1 MASAGEDVYA
11 TVSSANLRC
20 LRQLLTGHSK
30 GASVGFVPV
39 RAKAM
44 RPKRKKYAY
53 WSFRPGA
60 LVLAHSLKDA
70 GTTKKIA
77 VLVTTDTVSA
87 DAMAQLQVRT
97 TTA

>member
-1 MASAGEDVYA
+1 MD
-11 TVSSANLRC
+11 
-20 LRQLLTGHSK
+20 HSK
-30 GASVGFVPV
+30 GASVGFIPV
-39 RAKAM
+39 RTAIM
-44 RPKRKKYAY
+44 PPKGRKKHTYC
-53 WSFRPGA
+53 SSRPGA

-87 DAMAQLQVRT
+87 DAMAQLQVRI